1 MKSIRTKQFH
11 KLFEQLPVH
20 VQKQAR
26 EAYQL
31 FKQNPY
37 HPGLHFKRIDPQAPI
52 YSVRISL
59 GYRAVGRYE
68 GDTIIWF
75 WIGSHADYDR
85 L

>member
-1 MKSIRTKQFH
+1 MKSIRTRQFH
-11 KLFEQLPVH
+11 KLFEQLRVH

-37 HPGLHFKRIDPQAPI
+37 HPGLHFKRIDSQEPI
-52 YSVRISL
+52 YSVRVSL

-75 WIGSHADYDR
+75 
-85 L
+85 

>member
-1 MKSIRTKQFH
+1 MKSRRTKQFH
-11 KLFEQLPVH
+11 KLFAQLPPH

-37 HPGLHFKRIDPQAPI
+37 HPGLHFKRIDSQEPI
-52 YSVRISL
+52 YSVRVSL

-68 GDTIIWF
+68 GDTIIWY
-75 WIGSHADYDR
+75 WIGSHADYDHF
-85 L
+85 

>member
-37 HPGLHFKRIDPQAPI
+37 HPGLHFKRIDPQSPI

>member
-1 MKSIRTKQFH
+1 MKSTRTKQFH
-11 KLFEQLPVH
+11 KLFEQLPAH

-37 HPGLHFKRIDPQAPI
+37 HPGLHFKRIDPHAPI
-52 YSVRISL
+52 YSVRVSL

-75 WIGSHADYDR
+75 WIGSHAVYDR